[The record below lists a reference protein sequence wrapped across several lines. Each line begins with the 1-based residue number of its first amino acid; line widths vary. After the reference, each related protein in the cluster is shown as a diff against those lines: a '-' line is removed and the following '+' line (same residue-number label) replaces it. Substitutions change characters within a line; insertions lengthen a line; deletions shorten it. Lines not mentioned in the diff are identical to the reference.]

1 MDYGELGAVLFFIA
15 FFSFL
20 TLKQIEEA
28 ETHQTILWIIAL
40 TLVAAVIL
48 LTIGIIS

>member
-28 ETHQTILWIIAL
+28 ETHQIIMWMIAL
-40 TLVAAVIL
+40 MLIAAAIL
-48 LTIGIIS
+48 PTIGIIS

>member
-20 TLKQIEEA
+20 ILKQIEEA
-28 ETHQTILWIIAL
+28 ESHQTILWILAL
-40 TLVAAVIL
+40 MLIVAAIL
-48 LTIGIIS
+48 LAIGIIS